1 MSKSADPHT
10 ANRGRGA
17 RRAFTIIEV
26 IVIVVIL
33 GVIAALIAPRLFS
46 RVGQSKQAVAAAN
59 AASLAN
65 QVRLF
70 LADHGKPEAGASIS
84 ILWERP
90 ANIAEDKW
98 QPYVEN
104 ADALKDPWERPFMLV
119 IPGTKNVD
127 FDIVS
132 YGADGQPGGAGEDA
146 DVIKP

>member
-1 MSKSADPHT
+1 MNT
-10 ANRGRGA
+10 AAHVHKAHVRASRRG
-17 RRAFTIIEV
+17 FTIIEV

-46 RVGQSKQAVAAAN
+46 RVGQSKQAVANAN

-65 QVRLF
+65 AMRLF

-98 QPYVEN
+98 DPYVEN
-104 ADALKDPWERPFMLV
+104 ADALKDPWDRAFLLV
-119 IPGTKNVD
+119 IPGTKNAD

-132 YGADGQPGGAGEDA
+132 YGFDGQPESA
-146 DVIKP
+146 DKNADIIKP

>member
-1 MSKSADPHT
+1 MNTSAHSHM
-10 ANRGRGA
+10 AHVRASRRG
-17 RRAFTIIEV
+17 FTIIEV

-46 RVGQSKQAVAAAN
+46 RVGQSKQAVANAN

-65 QVRLF
+65 AMRLF
-70 LADHGKPEAGASIS
+70 LADHGKPDAGASIS

-98 QPYVEN
+98 EPYVEN
-104 ADALKDPWERPFMLV
+104 ADALKDPWDHPFMLV
-119 IPGTKNVD
+119 IPGNKNVND

-132 YGADGQPGGAGEDA
+132 YGADGQPGGTGEDA

>member
-1 MSKSADPHT
+1 MNKSANPQM
-10 ANRGRGA
+10 ANRGRRA

-46 RVGQSKQAVAAAN
+46 RVGQSKQAVANAN
-59 AASLAN
+59 AASLAGAM
-65 QVRLF
+65 RMF

-90 ANIAEDKW
+90 ATIAEDKW

-104 ADALKDPWERPFMLV
+104 ADALKDPWDRPFLLV

-127 FDIVS
+127 FDITS
-132 YGADGQPGGAGEDA
+132 YGADGQPGGTDENA
-146 DVIKP
+146 DIIKP

>member
-1 MSKSADPHT
+1 MGKSANPHT
-10 ANRGRGA
+10 ANRGAGA

-46 RVGQSKQAVAAAN
+46 RVGQSKQAVANAN

-65 QVRLF
+65 SMKTF
-70 LADHGKPEAGASIS
+70 MIDHGKPEAGASIS

-98 QPYVEN
+98 EPYVDN
-104 ADALKDPWERPFMLV
+104 ADALKDPWDRPFLLV

-132 YGADGQPGGAGEDA
+132 YGADGQPGGTGEDA

>member
-1 MSKSADPHT
+1 M
-10 ANRGRGA
+10 ANRGRRA

-46 RVGQSKQAVAAAN
+46 RVGQSKQAVANAN
-59 AASLAN
+59 AASLAGAM
-65 QVRLF
+65 RMF

-90 ANIAEDKW
+90 ATIAEDKW

-104 ADALKDPWERPFMLV
+104 ADALKDPWDRPFLLV

-127 FDIVS
+127 FDITS
-132 YGADGQPGGAGEDA
+132 YGADGQPGGTDENA
-146 DVIKP
+146 DIIKP

>member
-1 MSKSADPHT
+1 MNKSANPQM
-10 ANRGRGA
+10 ANRGRRA

-46 RVGQSKQAVAAAN
+46 RVGQSKQAVANAN
-59 AASLAN
+59 AASLAGAM
-65 QVRLF
+65 RMF

-90 ANIAEDKW
+90 ATIAEDKW

-104 ADALKDPWERPFMLV
+104 ADALKDPWDRPFLLV
-119 IPGTKNVD
+119 TPGPKNVD
-127 FDIVS
+127 FDITS
-132 YGADGQPGGAGEDA
+132 YGPHGQPGGTAANA
-146 DVIKP
+146 DIIKP